1 MLVRASNQWAKIPL
15 SVKVALITDGNRS
28 FVALGLPR
36 TISCGCHFAFP
47 YGIYCRVLGIGSSIQ
62 PFCHLLCTG
71 KIASPFAFSVLV
83 ALSPLVRE
91 RWHVATIVAS
101 VPMMRALVIA
111 VGRHHPTG

>member
-28 FVALGLPR
+28 FVALGLPH

-47 YGIYCRVLGIGSSIQ
+47 YGIYCRVSGIGSSIQ
-62 PFCHLLCTG
+62 PFYHLLCTG
-71 KIASPFAFSVLV
+71 KIASPLAFSALV

-91 RWHVATIVAS
+91 RWPVATIVAS
-101 VPMMRALVIA
+101 IPTMRALVIA
-111 VGRHHPTG
+111 VGCHHPTG